1 MAETPTTWTN
11 PILVISDYFS
21 PTSRRALKEE
31 GFNYVDTTGNVRIE
45 LDSPALFLE
54 LEGAN
59 RSPTPSPNA
68 ATLKG
73 ATAGR
78 LLRFLVDV
86 RPPYR
91 LSDIESATGINK
103 GYLSRLL
110 EALTSEGL
118 ITRPSRGPITDVDW
132 PEGPPAPSQP
142 GGPVPDQHGIHV
154 HCSNIDRRSARRS
167 SYGTIHRARRRD
179 RICRRITLG
188 PHCRSR
194 VIPGLLRSPAIG
206 RRPE

>member
-1 MAETPTTWTN
+1 M
-11 PILVISDYFS
+11 ISDYFS
-21 PTSRRALKEE
+21 PTTRRALKEE
-31 GFNYVDTTGNVRIE
+31 SFWAPSTPTGNVRIK

-78 LLRFLVDV
+78 LMRFLVDV

-110 EALTSEGL
+110 EAVASEGL
-118 ITRPSRGPITDVDW
+118 ITRPSRGPVTDVDW
-132 PEGPPAPSQP
+132 PE
-142 GGPVPDQHGIHV
+142 VL
-154 HCSNIDRRSARRS
+154 
-167 SYGTIHRARRRD
+167 RRRASQVDLYRTNKAFTFIARTSIGGVLDDLRTAPFTRPRRPD
-179 RICRRITLG
+179 RICRRITLWPRLRHP
-188 PHCRSR
+188 PHWPSTD
-194 VIPGLLRSPAIG
+194 SAIG